1 MANNS
6 SLVAGSFQR
15 QISNQLIIVQFL
27 VIMFLCINIL
37 LIVTYSK
44 KECFHSSARYI
55 LFALLLISDTFM
67 LIMSDF
73 LLILTSI
80 ELAMHVWL
88 CTIISVVVLLYSK
101 VTPVTLTVMTLE
113 RYVAVC
119 LPLQHAELCSTRNTT
134 HCILII
140 HGISFVYSIVIF
152 SMFLAPA
159 SHSFIKSRRIC
170 SVEMFILYSW
180 QDQVRFAMNL
190 SYFLV
195 MCILIIFCNG
205 KIMRVAKAASGESKK
220 SSQKGLQT
228 VVLHA
233 FQMLLCLFRFW
244 CPFIEAAVLQID
256 FHLFLQ
262 LRYANYIMFTLTPR
276 CLSSLIY
283 GLRDET
289 FVLALKNYICF
300 SLFQRNNFS

>member
-27 VIMFLCINIL
+27 VILFLCINAL
-37 LIVTYSK
+37 LMLTYLK

-55 LFALLLISDTFM
+55 LFALLLISDSFM
-67 LIMSDF
+67 LIVSN
-73 LLILTSI
+73 ILFILNFFQFT
-80 ELAMHVWL
+80 MHVWL

-140 HGISFVYSIVIF
+140 HGISFVYPIVIF
-152 SMFLAPA
+152 SMFLASA

-170 SVEMFILYSW
+170 SVEMFILYSL

-190 SYFLV
+190 FYFLV
-195 MCILIIFCNG
+195 MCILIIFCYG

-233 FQMLLCLFRFW
+233 FQLLLCLFQLW

-256 FHLFLQ
+256 RQLFVKV
-262 LRYANYIMFTLTPR
+262 RVFNYFTFVLAPR
-276 CLSSLIY
+276 CLSPLIY
-283 GLRDET
+283 GLRDEL
-289 FVLALKNYICF
+289 FFSALKYYALCG
-300 SLFQRNNFS
+300 LYKK